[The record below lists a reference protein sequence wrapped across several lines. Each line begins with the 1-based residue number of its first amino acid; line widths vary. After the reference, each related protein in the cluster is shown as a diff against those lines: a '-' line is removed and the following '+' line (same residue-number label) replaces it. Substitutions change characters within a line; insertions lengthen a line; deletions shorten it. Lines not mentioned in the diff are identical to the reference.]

1 MHKITV
7 KIASPVYQR
16 RKEPCMKNELQKI
29 TQEWMELER
38 KTSKQ
43 RQVAET
49 FYEEKLMSLVVAE
62 FQKNNK
68 NALKEKVD
76 YLIISV
82 GVAYEP
88 LVLSIK
94 YFQPRRILFL
104 YTELTEDTLNKVVRH
119 CSLEAA
125 QYEKHRVHETT
136 RSIFTG
142 RSNRHISPGENRK
155 NSTSTLPEE
164 QKQCRQQRR
173 WQQP

>member
-1 MHKITV
+1 
-7 KIASPVYQR
+7 
-16 RKEPCMKNELQKI
+16 MKNELQKI

-94 YFQPRRILFL
+94 YFQRDGSCFYIR
-104 YTELTEDTLNKVVRH
+104 N
-119 CSLEAA
+119 
-125 QYEKHRVHETT
+125 
-136 RSIFTG
+136 
-142 RSNRHISPGENRK
+142 
-155 NSTSTLPEE
+155 
-164 QKQCRQQRR
+164 
-173 WQQP
+173 